1 MIILRKQWCTVY
13 NSKISLYNPCFCQ
26 SISRPTNVN
35 SQPQFKAI
43 KAQSRK
49 CQGFSRSLVNF
60 RGHGFVVSNVMT
72 YLLQL
77 TIFARKEAQ
86 LWTTSAEYRWIIS
99 DILSLVYHFIK
110 NIEHEFYMNSNAV
123 PICKIICRVFFD
135 KLANKRLSENN

>member
-1 MIILRKQWCTVY
+1 MVNDFIEKTMVYCVQQQNIIIQSLFL
-13 NSKISLYNPCFCQ
+13 SKHF
-26 SISRPTNVN
+26 PT
-35 SQPQFKAI
+35 SDQTDQPQFKAI

-86 LWTTSAEYRWIIS
+86 L
-99 DILSLVYHFIK
+99 
-110 NIEHEFYMNSNAV
+110 
-123 PICKIICRVFFD
+123 
-135 KLANKRLSENN
+135 